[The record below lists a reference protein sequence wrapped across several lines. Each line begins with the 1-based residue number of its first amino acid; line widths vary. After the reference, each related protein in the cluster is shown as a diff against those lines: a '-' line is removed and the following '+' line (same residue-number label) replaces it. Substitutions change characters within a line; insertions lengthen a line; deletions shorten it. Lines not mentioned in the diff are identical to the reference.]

1 MSIRAVAVLP
11 SAGAGRRMGG
21 VRKPLLELAGE
32 PMLVHAL
39 RPFLAHP
46 AVVQV
51 IVALA
56 PEEAQRPPEWLTT
69 LDPRIRV
76 VVGGAERGDS
86 VRNGLEAVPADADVV
101 LIHDAARPLVS
112 AAEVDGAIAAAARG
126 VGAVVAVPVVDTL
139 KLVDARGAVL
149 ETRKRDGLW
158 HALTPQAFPRAMIL
172 DAYRR
177 AARDGITGT
186 DDAALVEHYGGE
198 VVVVEGSRANIK
210 VTTPADL
217 ELAEAVLAARR
228 EAGAACGTTLTT
240 SPRANR

>member
-1 MSIRAVAVLP
+1 MSVRAAAVLP
-11 SAGAGRRMGG
+11 AAGAGRRMGG

-32 PMLVHAL
+32 PMLVHAV

-46 AVVQV
+46 AVEWL
-51 IVALA
+51 IVAMA
-56 PEEAQRPPEWLTT
+56 PKEAARPPAWLTA
-69 LDPRIRV
+69 LDPRVSV
-76 VVGGAERGDS
+76 VAGGAERGDS

-112 AAEVDGAIAAAARG
+112 TAEVDAAIAAAARG
-126 VGAVVAVPVVDTL
+126 VGAVVGVPVVDTL
-139 KLVDARGAVL
+139 KLADAQRRVI

-177 AARDGITGT
+177 AARDGISGT

-198 VVVVEGSRANIK
+198 VVLVEGSRANLK
-210 VTTPADL
+210 VTTAADL

-228 EAGAACGTTLTT
+228 GAA
-240 SPRANR
+240 RAHAAEQR